1 MSIQVVCGTSSARC
15 AAPSLRATIIRRRNR
30 CDRHPWLWCKTAADV
45 YE

>member
-30 CDRHPWLWCKTAADV
+30 CDRHPWLWCKTAADI